1 MRSRTLQL
9 ATIGILLSSLLLS
22 TVTVSAQTTT
32 SDWSRVN
39 AVAIGSDLSV
49 KLKSG
54 KTIKGRLN
62 SVSDTTL
69 SLTVKNAVQDL
80 RREDVASVH
89 EVTSKSA
96 AKSTLIGAGV
106 GAGAGAGLGALAD
119 SDDENSFDI
128 TDGRL
133 LAAGGAIIGAGLGA
147 LTGFLIG
154 RSGKKRVL
162 VYEAK

>member
-1 MRSRTLQL
+1 MRSRTRQF

-39 AVAIGSDLSV
+39 AVPTGSDVSV

-54 KTIKGRLN
+54 KTINGRLN

-80 RREDVASVH
+80 RREDVASVYT
-89 EVTSKSA
+89 VTRKSA
-96 AKSTLIGAGV
+96 TKSTLIGAGV
-106 GAGAGAGLGALAD
+106 GAGAGAGLGAIGD
-119 SDDENSFDI
+119 SQENSFAFA
-128 TDGRL
+128 DGVL
-133 LAAGGAIIGAGLGA
+133 TAGGAVLGAGIGA

-154 RSGKKRVL
+154 RSAKKRVL

>member
-1 MRSRTLQL
+1 MRSRTLQF

-32 SDWSRVN
+32 SDWSNVN
-39 AVAIGSDLSV
+39 ALATGSDLSV

-54 KTIKGRLN
+54 KTVNGRLN

-69 SLTVKNAVQDL
+69 SLTVKNATQDL
-80 RREDVASVH
+80 RREDIASVYT
-89 EVTSKSA
+89 VTRKSA

-106 GAGAGAGLGALAD
+106 GAGAGAGLGAIGD
-119 SDDENSFDI
+119 SQNENSF
-128 TDGRL
+128 TFADGVL
-133 LAAGGAIIGAGLGA
+133 TAAGAVLGAGIGA

-154 RSGKKRVL
+154 RSAKKRVL

>member
-1 MRSRTLQL
+1 MRSRILQF

-22 TVTVSAQTTT
+22 TATVSAQSTT

-39 AVAIGSDLSV
+39 AVATGSDLSV

-54 KTIKGRLN
+54 KTVNGRLN

-80 RREDVASVH
+80 RREDVARVYQ
-89 EVTSKSA
+89 VTGKSA

-106 GAGAGAGLGALAD
+106 GAGAGAALGAIGDANDEDSFVYAD
-119 SDDENSFDI
+119 GVL
-128 TDGRL
+128 T
-133 LAAGGAIIGAGLGA
+133 AGGAILGAGIGA

-154 RSGKKRVL
+154 RSSKKRML

>member
-1 MRSRTLQL
+1 MRIRTLQF

-22 TVTVSAQTTT
+22 TATVSAQTTT
-32 SDWSRVN
+32 SDWSRIN
-39 AVAIGSDLSV
+39 AVLTGSDLSV

-54 KTIKGRLN
+54 KTVNGRLN
-62 SVSDTTL
+62 RVSDTTL

-80 RREDVASVH
+80 RREDVASVYQ
-89 EVTSKSA
+89 VTKKSA

-106 GAGAGAGLGALAD
+106 GAGAGALLGAIGDTAN
-119 SDDENSFDI
+119 ENSFLD
-128 TDGRL
+128 TDGIL
-133 LAAGGAIIGAGLGA
+133 TAGGAILGAGFGA

-154 RSGKKRVL
+154 KSGKKRTL